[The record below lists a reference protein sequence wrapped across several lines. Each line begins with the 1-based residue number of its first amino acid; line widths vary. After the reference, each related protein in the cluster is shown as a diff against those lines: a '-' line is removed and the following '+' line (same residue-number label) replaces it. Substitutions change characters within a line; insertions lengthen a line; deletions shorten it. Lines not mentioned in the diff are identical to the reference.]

1 MKKILLVGAGQ
12 IGSRHLEGL
21 FKIDIRL
28 SITIIEPIP
37 ALLNNLRLK
46 WLNSQDKKIN
56 NKKIIMKNKLVLE
69 KNYDVAIIAT
79 SSKNRSHI
87 IRKIS
92 KKSNINFWIIEKV
105 LAQSYCQMKVI
116 EKATSNALG
125 VYINTP
131 RRLMPWYQ
139 KIKKYF
145 FNKGI
150 LQLNMTGSNW
160 GLACN
165 TIHFIDLICWMTGEK
180 LISVSTDNLNK
191 EWTES
196 KRKGYYEIS
205 GKLELFFSRG
215 SKSVLVENNFRKN
228 INPKIKIS
236 NKKITWCINEEL
248 GIARSNKNK
257 ILKGKII
264 YQSDMTGSVIKDI
277 IRKKDSKLPSLKE
290 SLEQHRIYVDAM
302 LLHWNLSN
310 NKKNKVVPIT

>member
-1 MKKILLVGAGQ
+1 
-12 IGSRHLEGL
+12 
-21 FKIDIRL
+21 
-28 SITIIEPIP
+28 
-37 ALLNNLRLK
+37 
-46 WLNSQDKKIN
+46 
-56 NKKIIMKNKLVLE
+56 
-69 KNYDVAIIAT
+69 
-79 SSKNRSHI
+79 
-87 IRKIS
+87 
-92 KKSNINFWIIEKV
+92 
-105 LAQSYCQMKVI
+105 MKVI

-139 KIKKYF
+139 KIKKHF
-145 FNKGI
+145 FNKGM
-150 LQLNMTGSNW
+150 LQLHMTGSNW

-191 EWTES
+191 EWTKS

-205 GKLELFFSRG
+205 GKLELFFSKG
-215 SKSVLVENNFRKN
+215 SKSVLVANNLKKN
-228 INPKIKIS
+228 ISSKIKIS
-236 NKKITWCINEEL
+236 NKKITWHINEEL

-264 YQSDMTGSVIKDI
+264 YQSDMTGNVIKKI
-277 IRKKDSKLPSLKE
+277 IKEKESQLPSLKE

-302 LLHWNLSN
+302 LLHWNLAN